1 MAATMPLTL
10 AQAITPSRE
19 ACNALK
25 AKSNPSRSTRIMGKS
40 SHSRTDDDNSSC
52 SDFVSPPPRNSTE
65 QREWDRMSTRMSM
78 FHTHFRQTFAR
89 VWQMSEKVSPDEL
102 QDFLDCAE
110 EFVRSLLFLGDP
122 AGSTAIFISVLSVQ
136 VHHLEGHHGIEE
148 RYIFPVLAKKMPEFR
163 VSLLSDRGMIHA
175 GMDRYQDYIR
185 AARATPTAFS
195 PEKLREIMGSM
206 GPILFYHLDAEVE
219 TLKADNLRRCELSPS
234 ISTLPQRRI
243 PNLVSVHRLYA

>member
-1 MAATMPLTL
+1 MAATTPLTL

-25 AKSNPSRSTRIMGKS
+25 VNSNSSRSTRMSKS
-40 SHSRTDDDNSSC
+40 SRSRTNDDDNSSC

-65 QREWDRMSTRMSM
+65 QREWDRMSIRMNM
-78 FHTHFRQTFAR
+78 FHTHFRQTFAN
-89 VWQMSEKVSPDEL
+89 VWRMSEKVSPDEL
-102 QDFLDCAE
+102 QDFLDYAE
-110 EFVRSLLFLGDP
+110 EFVRSLLTLGAP
-122 AGSTAIFISVLSVQ
+122 AGSTTIFISILLAQ

-163 VSLLSDRGMIHA
+163 VGPLSDRGMEEHLEEHEQIHA

-219 TLKADNLRRCELSPS
+219 TLKADNLKRYYTLDEVRR
-234 ISTLPQRRI
+234 LPM
-243 PNLVSVHRLYA
+243 

>member
-1 MAATMPLTL
+1 MAATTPLTL
-10 AQAITPSRE
+10 AQVITPSRE

-25 AKSNPSRSTRIMGKS
+25 VNSNSSRSTRMSKS
-40 SHSRTDDDNSSC
+40 SRSRTNDDDNSSC

-65 QREWDRMSTRMSM
+65 QREWDRMSTRMNM
-78 FHTHFRQTFAR
+78 FHTHFRQTFAN
-89 VWQMSEKVSPDEL
+89 VWRMSEKVSPDEL
-102 QDFLDCAE
+102 QDFLDYAE
-110 EFVRSLLFLGDP
+110 EF
-122 AGSTAIFISVLSVQ
+122 

-163 VSLLSDRGMIHA
+163 EEHLEEHEQIHA

-195 PEKLREIMGSM
+195 PEKLREIMGLM

-219 TLKADNLRRCELSPS
+219 TLKADNLKRYYTLDEVRR
-234 ISTLPQRRI
+234 LPM
-243 PNLVSVHRLYA
+243 